1 MKLALVTTPPSV
13 RSAIGEY
20 TQALVRE
27 LAKLCDVELFVQRGR
42 EGESFEGRATR
53 SADTLLP
60 RDFDQVLYQLGNERG
75 HAFMLP
81 MLRALG
87 GTVAL
92 HDWVLFDLA
101 LAAYPAL
108 ERGGLRGCA
117 LALREGGFEQART
130 YLAQRA
136 DLSKLGEKR
145 SMLPLN
151 RSVVRFGD
159 AFIVHDEQVRRSIL
173 EERNAPT
180 PTGVV
185 PHGADQPW
193 STVAAKYFELLSAF
207 PPPRTARMSLI
218 RLSLARRLSERR
230 SQSSR

>member
-1 MKLALVTTPPSV
+1 MKLALVTTPPSAS
-13 RSAIGEY
+13 SAIGEY

-27 LAKLCDVELFVQRGR
+27 LSKLCDVELFVERGR
-42 EGESFEGRATR
+42 DGEPFEGRATR

-60 RDFDQVLYQLGNERG
+60 REFDQVLYQLGNERE

-101 LAAYPAL
+101 LAAYPEL
-108 ERGGLRGCA
+108 ERGGLRGFA
-117 LALREGGFEQART
+117 RALREGGLGQARA
-130 YLAQRA
+130 YFELRGN
-136 DLSKLGEKR
+136 SE
-145 SMLPLN
+145 LPFN

-159 AFIVHDEQVRRSIL
+159 SFIVHDEQVRHAIL

-180 PTGVV
+180 PTGIV
-185 PHGADQPW
+185 PRGAEHPW
-193 STVAAKYFELLSAF
+193 SAVAAKYFELLSAF
-207 PPPRTARMSLI
+207 PPPRTARKSLL
-218 RLSLARRLSERR
+218 RLSIAQRLRQER
-230 SQSSR
+230 SKPSR